1 MADERQ
7 RGYQKKYDRKTKMIS
22 VKYVLSDMDDYSR
35 LKKYLEQTG
44 KSVNGF
50 IKELI
55 NDFFEKEKYDLNRRR
70 IADYFVNYNVSE
82 ELLARLKET
91 VGNDKYQII
100 MEYYRDC
107 ISDELDSVYNDKG
120 DVFDEWI
127 EKFLSDIECGEINI
141 DVPEKEFRE
150 IIDISISDNVQ
161 EVVYYG

>member
-1 MADERQ
+1 MRN
-7 RGYQKKYDRKTKMIS
+7 I
-22 VKYVLSDMDDYSR
+22 VKFL
-35 LKKYLEQTG
+35 
-44 KSVNGF
+44 
-50 IKELI
+50 
-55 NDFFEKEKYDLNRRR
+55 KEKYDLNRRR
-70 IADYFVNYNVSE
+70 IADYFVDYNVSE
-82 ELLARLKET
+82 ELLVRLKET

-150 IIDISISDNVQ
+150 IIDTSISDNVQ